1 MFWNTDIDFLNVP
14 ELDVLAIGA
23 QPGDVELSS
32 GGTLKKMAAAGYKT
46 GVLDL
51 TRGEM
56 TGTGLTAQRLEESKL
71 AGEFLSLFWRGT
83 LAMPDARLENSIGAR
98 MTLAGTIRRLRPKT
112 LILPCLKSLQPDA
125 FYAAELGWES
135 AVLSGIAAVDDYSEV
150 HSPERVIF
158 TAEEGIQF
166 AVDVTEEFGAVKMA
180 LGCYLSR
187 FLKLEAVIEKRRITL
202 AYVGSKIGVGLA
214 EGFGSRDVFAI
225 SDVVKMDLR
234 TLWNG

>member
-56 TGTGLTAQRLEESKL
+56 TGTGLTEQRLEESKR
-71 AGEFLSLFWRGT
+71 AGECLALFWRGT

-98 MTLAGTIRRLRPKT
+98 MTLAGTVRRLRPKT
-112 LILPCLKSLQPDA
+112 LILPSLRSLHPDS

-135 AVLSGIAAVDDYSEV
+135 AVLSGIPAVDDYSAV
-150 HSPERVIF
+150 HSPDRVIF
-158 TAEEGIQF
+158 TTEEGAQF
-166 AVDVTEEFGAVKMA
+166 AVDVTEEFGAVKQA
-180 LGCYLSR
+180 LACYVSR
-187 FLKLEAVIEKRRITL
+187 FVNLEAVIEKRRIAL
-202 AYVGSKIGVGLA
+202 AYAGSKIGVGLA
-214 EGFGSRDVFAI
+214 ESYASRDTFAI
-225 SDVVKMDLR
+225 SDIVKMDLR
-234 TLWNG
+234 TNWD

>member
-32 GGTLKKMAAAGYKT
+32 GGTLKKMSAAGYKT

-56 TGTGLTAQRLEESKL
+56 TGGGLTSERLEESKR
-71 AGEFLSLFWRGT
+71 AGECLALFWRGT

-98 MTLAGTIRRLRPKT
+98 MTLAGTVRRLRPRT
-112 LILPCLKSLQPDA
+112 LILPALGSRHPDS
-125 FYAAELGWES
+125 FYTAELGWES
-135 AVLSGIAAVDDYSEV
+135 AVLSGIPAVDDYSEV

-158 TAEEGIQF
+158 TCDEGLQF
-166 AVDVTEEFGAVKMA
+166 AVDVTEEFGAVKNA
-180 LGCYLSR
+180 LRCYVSR
-187 FLKLEAVIEKRRITL
+187 FGSLEFVIEKRRVAL
-202 AYVGSKIGVGLA
+202 AYAGSKIGVGLA
-214 EGFGSRDVFAI
+214 EGFASRDLFSI
-225 SDVVKMDLR
+225 SDIVKMDLG
-234 TLWNG
+234 TLWS